1 MSKSENIHV
10 GLRIAFVFAIL
21 FCCQG
26 WLYAQC
32 KKTTQTLDGGTAT
45 GVVCKQK
52 IKASYG
58 GWMIQEYRKGN
69 WIFTNEDGKLF
80 KTGNYL
86 AEDGA
91 AYRDGDWTWYDE
103 DGKPFVVVTYN
114 RNKKVRIT
122 PLGTGYAAFGNDS
135 MVVNAVDSATAHLF
149 FTDGKEHIYFRN
161 IKPGFAIE
169 LNKNNHK
176 NRAQDSSVLKPIPGI
191 IGINTD
197 AVRGQ
202 PNVITNR
209 EDVIW
214 KDALLLNMFPA
225 LRVLSGQTGEAVSEE
240 QNLIVNPGFNTI
252 KKENGVGKL
261 YFHDA
266 LMKGWGVANE
276 SPDYYR
282 EFGLQFM
289 GFRAA
294 GANYEV
300 IRGTLK
306 KPLEQGKTYC
316 FRCEL
321 RLKPGNNYAINSL
334 GAVFSASQLS
344 AVPAR
349 DMLAGVPSRVCS
361 SKQVPMALRDSW
373 MTVSGSFVAA
383 GGEQYVY
390 LGQFSYKADTK
401 FWPLDSLFSGSTT
414 GEIYYYIQNPM
425 LMEKAAGTNC
435 PCNTDDCVPDSA
447 FTESTETA
455 ETFVL
460 RDVQFATGSARLL
473 PESYSVLDSLAEQLV
488 ENAAWKLEITGHT
501 DNQGQPEENLKLSV
515 KRSKA
520 VFDYLTNKGVAATRM
535 KYSGKGDS
543 EPFEDNETEEGR
555 ALNRRVEFVIRR

>member
-1 MSKSENIHV
+1 MLKPGCFSVNRRTAWA
-10 GLRIAFVFAIL
+10 LVFLL
-21 FCCQG
+21 FFQG
-26 WLYAQC
+26 FLNAQC

-69 WIFTNEDGKLF
+69 WIFTNDDGKLF

-103 DGKPFVVVTYN
+103 DGKPFVVVNYF
-114 RNKKVRIT
+114 RNKKVKIT
-122 PLGTGYAAFGNDS
+122 PLGTGYAGFGNDS
-135 MVVNAVDSATAHLF
+135 MVVHAVDSATAHLF

-169 LNKNNHK
+169 LNKNNNK
-176 NRAQDSSVLKPIPGI
+176 NRVQDSSALKPIPGI
-191 IGINTD
+191 IGINTE

-202 PNVITNR
+202 PDVITNR

-225 LRVLSGQTGEAVSEE
+225 LRALSGQTGGAVSEE
-240 QNLIVNPGFNTI
+240 QNLIVNPGFNPV
-252 KKENGVGKL
+252 KKEEGIGKL
-261 YFHDA
+261 YFHNA
-266 LMKGWGVANE
+266 LLKGWGVANE

-282 EFGLQFM
+282 EFGQQFM

-306 KPLEQGKTYC
+306 RPLEQGKTYC
-316 FRCEL
+316 FRCEV
-321 RLKPGNNYAINSL
+321 RLKSGNNYAINSL
-334 GAVFSASQLS
+334 GAVFLPSQLNMVS
-344 AVPAR
+344 SR
-349 DMLAGVPSRVCS
+349 DVLAGVPSSVCS
-361 SKQVPMALRDSW
+361 PKQVPMALRDSW

-383 GGEQYVY
+383 GGEAFVY
-390 LGQFSYKADTK
+390 FGQFSYKADTK
-401 FWPLDSLFSGSTT
+401 FWPLDSLFRGSTT
-414 GEIYYYIQNPM
+414 GEIYYYLQNPV
-425 LMEKAAGTNC
+425 LIEKAAGSNC
-435 PCNTDDCVPDSA
+435 PCNTDDCVPDSS
-447 FTESTETA
+447 FTEFTETA
-455 ETFVL
+455 ERFVL

-473 PESYSVLDSLAEQLV
+473 PESFSVLDSLAEQLV
-488 ENAAWKLEITGHT
+488 ENSAWKLEITGHT
-501 DNQGQPEENLKLSV
+501 DNQGQAEENLKLSM
-515 KRSKA
+515 KRSKT
-520 VFDYLTNKGVAATRM
+520 VFEYLANKGVAAARM
-535 KYSGKGDS
+535 KFGGKGDT
-543 EPFEDNETEEGR
+543 EPVEDNETDEGR
-555 ALNRRVEFVIRR
+555 AINRRVEFVIRR